1 MASVLMRQLNGE
13 QPQVRCVRGRRR
25 IRLAILVGVGISS
38 LCQAAAGQV
47 RGVYPTGMNATNA
60 GVTPDSGLSYSNLFI
75 FNARDESKG
84 SDGEV
89 VATGTNAVMI
99 DLNTFAWV
107 GRRTLL
113 GGARL
118 SATATLLVSNSSLA
132 SDTEGQLSAGG
143 GFADSFYQP
152 FILGWQTGR
161 VGVRTAYG
169 VLAPTGRFNAGASDN
184 VGSGYWTHAP
194 SVGVSIVLTGD
205 KSTTLSA
212 FHMYE
217 FHTVQE
223 GTDIHPGQTANVD
236 YSVARTIRVNDD
248 TQLQVAVVGYGQWQT
263 TDKTGPTISAAQSSA
278 HYEVNALGFASNVL
292 LPARKASLG
301 LKYFKEFSNRSTFE
315 GYTLQIAGA
324 VTF

>member
-1 MASVLMRQLNGE
+1 VSAVHVRRFRMR
-13 QPQVRCVRGRRR
+13 RGWF
-25 IRLAILVGVGISS
+25 AILVG
-38 LCQAAAGQV
+38 AGMVAWPHVTEAQV

-60 GVTPDSGLSYSNLFI
+60 GVTPDSGFTYSNLFI

-84 SDGEV
+84 PEGEV

-99 DLNTFAWV
+99 DMNTFVWV
-107 GRRTLL
+107 SRATLL
-113 GGARL
+113 GGARF
-118 SATATLLVSNSSLA
+118 SATATLLVSNNSLA

-161 VGVRTAYG
+161 LGIRTAYG

-194 SVGVSIVLTGD
+194 SAGVTIFVTRD
-205 KSTTLSA
+205 KRTTVSA

-223 GTDIHPGQTANVD
+223 GTAIHPGQTANLD
-236 YSVARTIRVNDD
+236 YSVARTIRVADD
-248 TQLQVAVVGYGQWQT
+248 MQLQVGLIGYGQWQT
-263 TDKTGPTISAAQSSA
+263 TGKTGPTISADQSGA
-278 HYEVNALGFASNVL
+278 RYQVNALGFASNVL
-292 LPARKASLG
+292 LPARKVSLG
-301 LKYFKEFSNRSTFE
+301 LKYFKEFSNRSTFQ
-315 GYTLQIAGA
+315 GYTLQIAAA

>member
-1 MASVLMRQLNGE
+1 MSTH
-13 QPQVRCVRGRRR
+13 QVRSVVRRR
-25 IRLAILVGVGISS
+25 LWVAILVSVGISS
-38 LCQAAAGQV
+38 SSQAAEAQV

-60 GVTPDSGLSYSNLFI
+60 GVTPESGFTYSNLFI

-84 SDGEV
+84 ADGEL

-99 DLNTFAWV
+99 DLNTLVWV
-107 GRRTLL
+107 SRRTLL

-118 SATATLLVSNSSLA
+118 SATASLLVSNNSLA
-132 SDTEGQLSAGG
+132 SDTEGHLSAGG
-143 GFADSFYQP
+143 GFADFFAQP
-152 FILGWQTGR
+152 LILGWQTER
-161 VGVRTAYG
+161 VGVRMAYG

-194 SVGVSIVLTGD
+194 SVGATIYLTED
-205 KSTTLSA
+205 KTTTLSA

-223 GTDIHPGQTANVD
+223 GTNVHPGQTANID
-236 YSVARTIRVNDD
+236 FSVARVIRVNEE
-248 TQLQVAVVGYGQWQT
+248 TQLQLAVVGYGQWQM
-263 TDKTGPTISAAQSSA
+263 TDKTGPTISTAEGSA
-278 HYEVNALGFASNVL
+278 RYAVNALGFAANVV
-292 LPARKASLG
+292 LPARKVSLG
-301 LKYFKEFSNRSTFE
+301 LKYFTEFSTRSTFQ

>member
-1 MASVLMRQLNGE
+1 M
-13 QPQVRCVRGRRR
+13 P
-25 IRLAILVGVGISS
+25 RLAD
-38 LCQAAAGQV
+38 AQV

-60 GVTPDSGLSYSNLFI
+60 GVTPASGLTYSNLFI
-75 FNARDESKG
+75 FNSRDESKG
-84 SDGEV
+84 PDGEV

-99 DLNTFAWV
+99 DLNTFVWV
-107 GRRTLL
+107 SRRTWL
-113 GGARL
+113 GGARF
-118 SATATLLVSNSSLA
+118 SATATLLVSNNSLA

-152 FILGWQTGR
+152 FILGWTTDR
-161 VGVRTAYG
+161 VDIRTAYG

-194 SVGVSIVLTGD
+194 SVGLTIFLTRD
-205 KSTTLSA
+205 KTTTISA

-223 GTDIHPGQTANVD
+223 GTDIHPGQTANID
-236 YSVARTIRVNDD
+236 YSVARTIRVKED
-248 TQLQVAVVGYGQWQT
+248 TQLQLGLIGYGQWQT
-263 TDKTGPTISAAQSSA
+263 TDKTGPTISAAQGSA
-278 HYEVNALGFASNVL
+278 HYKVNALGFASNVL
-292 LPARKASLG
+292 LPARKMSLG
-301 LKYFKEFSNRSTFE
+301 LKYFKEFSNRSTFQ